1 MASRLTNHPPK
12 RLLSP
17 RAWTAVASGT
27 PMIDFVRTPASR
39 FRDIPDY
46 PFEPQYFEVDGLRM
60 HYVDEGPR
68 SASPVLLLHGE
79 PSWSFLYRH
88 MIAKLVAKGHRTIAP
103 DLIGFGKSDKPTR
116 QEDYSVA
123 RHVGWVG
130 ALVEA
135 LDLEDITLFG
145 QDWGSTIGLRLACEN
160 ERRFSRIVIGNGLLA
175 GENGVETKRLIIR
188 LWQAFTRWSPWIPV
202 GQIVSRSSGRALTTA
217 EVRAYD
223 APFPSRDHL
232 AGVRVFPQLI
242 PMSSADPATAQNV
255 AAWEVL
261 ERWGKPFLTIYSNG
275 DPVLGDMDALFQARV
290 PGAMGQPH
298 ARVEGGHFL
307 QEAAAPELA
316 RRIHELIVTD
326 RTPL

>member
-1 MASRLTNHPPK
+1 
-12 RLLSP
+12 
-17 RAWTAVASGT
+17 
-27 PMIDFVRTPASR
+27 MIDFVRTPESR
-39 FRDIPDY
+39 FDGIPNY
-46 PFEPQYFEVDGLRM
+46 PFEPKYFEVDGLRM
-60 HYVDEGPR
+60 HYIDEGPR
-68 SASPVLLLHGE
+68 EASPVLLLHGE

-88 MIAKLVAKGHRTIAP
+88 MIARLVADGHRTVAP
-103 DLIGFGKSDKPTR
+103 DLIGFGKSDKPIR
-116 QEDYSVA
+116 QDDYTVG
-123 RHVGWVG
+123 RHVRWVG

-135 LDLEDITLFG
+135 LNLDDITLFG
-145 QDWGSTIGLRLACEN
+145 QDWGSSIGLRLAAEN
-160 ERRFSRIVIGNGLLA
+160 EERFGRIVIGNGLLA
-175 GENGVETKRLIIR
+175 GETGIETKRWVIR

-202 GQIVSRSSGRALTTA
+202 GQIVSRSSGRTLTDA

-223 APFPSRDHL
+223 APFPSREYL

-242 PMSSADPATAQNV
+242 PMSSDDPATADNV

-261 ERWGKPFLTIYSNG
+261 ERWTKPFLTVYSNG
-275 DPVLGDMDALFQARV
+275 DPVLGAMDALFQERI

-326 RTPL
+326 RASM

>member
-1 MASRLTNHPPK
+1 
-12 RLLSP
+12 
-17 RAWTAVASGT
+17 
-27 PMIDFVRTPASR
+27 MIDFVRTPASR
-39 FRDIPDY
+39 FRGIPDY
-46 PFEPQYFEVDGLRM
+46 PFEPRYFEVDGLRM

-103 DLIGFGKSDKPTR
+103 
-116 QEDYSVA
+116 
-123 RHVGWVG
+123 
-130 ALVEA
+130 
-135 LDLEDITLFG
+135 
-145 QDWGSTIGLRLACEN
+145 
-160 ERRFSRIVIGNGLLA
+160 
-175 GENGVETKRLIIR
+175 
-188 LWQAFTRWSPWIPV
+188 
-202 GQIVSRSSGRALTTA
+202 
-217 EVRAYD
+217 
-223 APFPSRDHL
+223 
-232 AGVRVFPQLI
+232 
-242 PMSSADPATAQNV
+242 PMSSADPATAQNL

-261 ERWGKPFLTIYSNG
+261 ERWSKPFLTIYSNG